1 MRAVIFSLS
10 PFLPAMSK
18 RVSQLGETADQL
30 VGTAAQVGVH
40 DRILHSVQVARLAA
54 GVVSS
59 L

>member
-1 MRAVIFSLS
+1 MRLVIFSLS
-10 PFLPAMSK
+10 VFLPAMSK

-40 DRILHSVQVARLAA
+40 GSSPFPSMVPGLQPE
-54 GVVSS
+54 VVPS